1 MKYSLVIPVFNEE
14 GNVANLHAEI
24 VAAMDALPEEFLG
37 GYEIIFADDGSSDKT
52 VEILKGLS
60 PVTVIELRK
69 NFGQTAAMDAGIKH
83 AVGDVIITLDGDG
96 QNPPSEIVKLLEKMK
111 ADNLDIVSG
120 WRKNRKDPFGKRFAS
135 RGANMLRG
143 ILVKDEIHD
152 SGCSLKV
159 YKRECFEGVDLL
171 GEMHRF
177 IPAVLKWSGFKV
189 GEVEVSHRERTSGV
203 TKYNWKR
210 IVKGLIDMVAIWFWR
225 KYARRPLHLFG
236 GVGVIAGSAG
246 VLIMLLSF
254 IARIFFDYP
263 LSTSIFPLIAML
275 LMIVGVQLFVS
286 GLLAD
291 IAVRQY
297 YRGPEHRPYS
307 IKNVT
312 IT

>member
-24 VAAMDALPEEFLG
+24 VAAMNTLPEEFLG
-37 GYEIIFADDGSSDKT
+37 GYEIIFADDGSSDRT

-83 AVGDVIITLDGDG
+83 AVGDIIITLDGDG
-96 QNPPSEIVKLLEKMK
+96 QNPPSEIVKLLQKMK

-120 WRKNRKDPFGKRFAS
+120 WRKDRKDPLGKRVAS

-152 SGCSLKV
+152 SGCSLKA

-177 IPAVLKWSGFKV
+177 IPAVLKWSGFRV

-210 IVKGLIDMVAIWFWR
+210 IIKGLIDMVAIWFWR

-236 GVGVIAGSAG
+236 GLGVIAGGAG
-246 VLIMLLSF
+246 ILIMLACF
-254 IARIFFDYP
+254 IARLFFSYS
-263 LSTSIFPLIAML
+263 LSASIFPLIAIL

>member
-1 MKYSLVIPVFNEE
+1 
-14 GNVANLHAEI
+14 
-24 VAAMDALPEEFLG
+24 
-37 GYEIIFADDGSSDKT
+37 
-52 VEILKGLS
+52 
-60 PVTVIELRK
+60 
-69 NFGQTAAMDAGIKH
+69 
-83 AVGDVIITLDGDG
+83 
-96 QNPPSEIVKLLEKMK
+96 
-111 ADNLDIVSG
+111 
-120 WRKNRKDPFGKRFAS
+120 
-135 RGANMLRG
+135 
-143 ILVKDEIHD
+143 
-152 SGCSLKV
+152 
-159 YKRECFEGVDLL
+159 
-171 GEMHRF
+171 
-177 IPAVLKWSGFKV
+177 
-189 GEVEVSHRERTSGV
+189 
-203 TKYNWKR
+203 
-210 IVKGLIDMVAIWFWR
+210 MVAIWFWR

-297 YRGPEHRPYS
+297 YRGAEHRPYS